1 MFVNFFYSSNMNL
14 SFKAL
19 SLRTVNNLTSIFS
32 SIVKRHF
39 RKTFIAFA
47 RFFNN
52 IIQIFR
58 E

>member
-1 MFVNFFYSSNMNL
+1 MSVNFFHSSSMNL

-19 SLRTVNNLTSIFS
+19 SLRIVNNLTSIFS

-39 RKTFIAFA
+39 RKVFIAFA

-52 IIQIFR
+52 IIQVFR